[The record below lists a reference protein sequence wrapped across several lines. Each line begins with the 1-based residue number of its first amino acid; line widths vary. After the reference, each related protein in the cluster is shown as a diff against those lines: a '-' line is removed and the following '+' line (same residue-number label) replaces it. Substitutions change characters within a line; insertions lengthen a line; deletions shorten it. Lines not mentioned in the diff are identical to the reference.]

1 MKALPVKFS
10 NTQSSK
16 LKDMVEVVGLD
27 NSKIARAALQ
37 LGLVQIQALADRD
50 AEKARELVLISDAKS
65 K

>member
-10 NTQSSK
+10 DTQSLK
-16 LKDMVEVVGLD
+16 LKDMVEAVGLD

-37 LGLVQIQALADRD
+37 LGLVQIQALAARD
-50 AEKARELVLISDAKS
+50 TEKARELVLISDAKS